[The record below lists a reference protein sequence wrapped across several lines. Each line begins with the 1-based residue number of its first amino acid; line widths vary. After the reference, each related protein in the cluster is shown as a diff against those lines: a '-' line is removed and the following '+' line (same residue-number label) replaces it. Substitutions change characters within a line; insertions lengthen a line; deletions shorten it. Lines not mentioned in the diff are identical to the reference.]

1 MTDSNQHVITRRAG
15 RVLLVDLAGRALLLH
30 GNDPA
35 RPGMH
40 WWFTPGGGL
49 EPGES
54 TVEAAARELFEEI
67 GLRVSPADL
76 GEPIRHEQAEFSYS
90 GRDYLQTQDFFLLR
104 VADWQVDTAGMDAEE
119 RLTITEH
126 RWWSAAEIEASDEL
140 IYPADLA
147 GLLRSQQV
155 EQAHGVPGTGF

>member
-1 MTDSNQHVITRRAG
+1 MSDANQHVITRRAG
-15 RVLLVDLAGRALLLH
+15 RVLLVDQAGRALLLR
-30 GNDPA
+30 GGDPA
-35 RPGMH
+35 RPGLH

-54 TVEAAARELFEEI
+54 PVEAAARELFEEI
-67 GLRVSPADL
+67 GLRVEPAEL
-76 GEPIRHEQAEFSYS
+76 AGPIRHERTEFSFDS
-90 GRDYLQTQDFFLLR
+90 RDYRQAQDFFLLR
-104 VADWQVDTAGMDAEE
+104 VAGWQVDMAGMDAQE

-147 GLLRSQQV
+147 VLLGEQV
-155 EQAHGVPGTGF
+155 DGVPETGL

>member
-1 MTDSNQHVITRRAG
+1 MTESNQPVIARRAG

-30 GNDPA
+30 GGDPA
-35 RPGMH
+35 RPGLR

-54 TVEAAARELFEEI
+54 PVEAAARELFEET
-67 GLRVSPADL
+67 GLRVEPVEL
-76 GEPIRHEQAEFSYS
+76 GESIRHEQAEFSYS
-90 GRDYLQTQDFFLLR
+90 GRDYVQTQDFFLLR

-126 RWWSAAEIEASDEL
+126 RWWSTAEIEASEEL
-140 IYPADLA
+140 IFPADLA
-147 GLLRSQQV
+147 GLLRAQQA
-155 EQAHGVPGTGF
+155 EAVPEMGL